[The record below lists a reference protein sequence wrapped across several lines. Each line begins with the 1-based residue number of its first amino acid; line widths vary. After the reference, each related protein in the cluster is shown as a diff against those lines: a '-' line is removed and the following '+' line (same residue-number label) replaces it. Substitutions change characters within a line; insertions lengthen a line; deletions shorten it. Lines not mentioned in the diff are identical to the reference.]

1 MEDSLTIEFLLELA
15 QEYPNDQALG
25 EALRKILLEKTKDG
39 KTGN

>member
-1 MEDSLTIEFLLELA
+1 MENSISLPQLLELA
-15 QEYPNDQALG
+15 KKYPNDQALG

>member
-15 QEYPNDQALG
+15 RKYPNDQALG

>member
-1 MEDSLTIEFLLELA
+1 MENSISLEQLLELA
-15 QEYPNDQALG
+15 KKYPNDQALG